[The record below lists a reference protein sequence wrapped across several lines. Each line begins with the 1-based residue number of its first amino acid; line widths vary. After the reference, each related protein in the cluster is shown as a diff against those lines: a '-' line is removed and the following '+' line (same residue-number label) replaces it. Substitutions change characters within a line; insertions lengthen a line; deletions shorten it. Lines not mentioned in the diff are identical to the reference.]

1 MASLP
6 SVLVANTL
14 KLEPDLCKL
23 PSSLP
28 IEKRS
33 YSTNTQL
40 GKALDPTS
48 LDFREALSLIREGTS
63 VESSIYVPLLQ
74 ECIER
79 NSVAE
84 AQVIHG
90 HICGAMEN
98 ARKVFDYL
106 PKRNVVTWTSLMT
119 GYVRNSQPELAFW
132 VFIEMLEVGAYP
144 TNYTLGVV
152 LNASC
157 LMYAIG
163 LGKQIHSYIVKYD
176 IEYDTSVGNA
186 LCSLYSDYGSL
197 NSAVKAFLRIREKN
211 VISWTT
217 VISSCGDNGDSG
229 MGLSLFREMLSEGVE
244 PNEFTLTSIL
254 SSCCVMHALSVG
266 SQVHSLTIKLGY
278 ELNLPVTNSIMYLY
292 LKCGHV

>member
-1 MASLP
+1 MKVISCFFGIVISEINNNKHVP
-6 SVLVANTL
+6 VANTL
-14 KLEPDLCKL
+14 KLEPDLRKL

-33 YSTNTQL
+33 YSTNIQL

-63 VESSIYVPLLQ
+63 VKSSIYVPLLQ

-79 NSVAE
+79 NSVSE
-84 AQVIHG
+84 AQLIHG
-90 HICGAMEN
+90 HIVKTGTHEDLFLMTFLVNVYAKCGAMEN
-98 ARKVFDYL
+98 ARKVFDNL

-119 GYVRNSQPELAFW
+119 GYVRNSQQELAFR

-152 LNASC
+152 LNACC
-157 LMYAIG
+157 LI
-163 LGKQIHSYIVKYD
+163 
-176 IEYDTSVGNA
+176 
-186 LCSLYSDYGSL
+186 LYSNCGSL

-229 MGLSLFREMLSEGVE
+229 MGLSLFSEMLSEGVE
-244 PNEFTLTSIL
+244 PNEFTLTRIL
-254 SSCCVMHALSVG
+254 SLCCVMQSLSVG
-266 SQVHSLTIKLGY
+266 SQVHSLTIKLGVQ
-278 ELNLPVTNSIMYLY
+278 LNPP
-292 LKCGHV
+292 